1 MDDES
6 TSFEPKTPEP
16 TITYEET
23 PVITPIPEQPPDTT
37 PIEQMPD
44 MSQKTEPV
52 SQESQLNTF
61 SPAPKKR
68 SAKSFI
74 KGLLIFG
81 VLFIVGYALSG
92 VVQNLIN
99 SSSKKTTTKETI
111 APTPVPTVL
120 PTDMEATESGIAVL
134 TMPTVKITP
143 MVQASPSAWKQ
154 YNPVH
159 GTTRGAISTIQ
170 FSLPSTILAP
180 ICDGTSCGSQ
190 GTYLPGGTRLT
201 IAPRGVGEVLPDYR
215 GKIISDAAGKTLVT
229 NETTIAGK
237 KATEYTTDTTGS
249 TAGGYAFTTMHGY
262 MIEVTDT
269 LSFEINHFSPS
280 GVTADFAA
288 DDALFK
294 SIVATIK
301 FN

>member
-23 PVITPIPEQPPDTT
+23 PVITPIPEQT
-37 PIEQMPD
+37 PEATSTEQMSD
-44 MSQKTEPV
+44 MSQKTEPTF
-52 SQESQLNTF
+52 QESQPDTF
-61 SPAPKKR
+61 TPAPKKR

-74 KGLLIFG
+74 KGFLIFV

-92 VVQNLIN
+92 VVQNLM
-99 SSSKKTTTKETI
+99 KTTSEKSVTKTT
-111 APTPVPTVL
+111 PTPTL
-120 PTDMEATESGIAVL
+120 MTMETEATDSSLAVL
-134 TMPTVKITP
+134 TMPTTIATP

-154 YNPVH
+154 YNPIH
-159 GTTRGAISTIQ
+159 GTTRGAIATIQ

-215 GKIISDAAGKTLVT
+215 GKIISDASGKTLT
-229 NETTIAGK
+229 TKETTIAGK

>member
-23 PVITPIPEQPPDTT
+23 PILTPVAE
-37 PIEQMPD
+37 
-44 MSQKTEPV
+44 SPV
-52 SQESQLNTF
+52 TQDQSVTSNQESASPSQEPQSDI
-61 SPAPKKR
+61 PALPPKKR
-68 SAKSFI
+68 SIQSI
-74 KGLLIFG
+74 LKGLIIFV

-92 VVQNLIN
+92 VVQNVI
-99 SSSKKTTTKETI
+99 KTTAEKTATKEVPTPTPAPTLMTKET
-111 APTPVPTVL
+111 
-120 PTDMEATESGIAVL
+120 EATESGLTVL
-134 TMPTVKITP
+134 TMPTIMVTP
-143 MVQASPSAWKQ
+143 MIQASPSAWKQ

-159 GTTRGAISTIQ
+159 GKTRGAITTIQ

-215 GKIISDAAGKTLVT
+215 GKIISDASGKTLT
-229 NETTIAGK
+229 TKETTIAGK
-237 KATEYTTDTTGS
+237 KATEYTTDTTGA

-288 DDALFK
+288 DDAMFK

>member
-6 TSFEPKTPEP
+6 TSFEPKTPES
-16 TITYEET
+16 TLAYEET
-23 PVITPIPEQPPDTT
+23 PILTPVVESTPQEQPVESAPVPSISEEPQINT
-37 PIEQMPD
+37 PELP
-44 MSQKTEPV
+44 
-52 SQESQLNTF
+52 
-61 SPAPKKR
+61 PKKR
-68 SAKSFI
+68 SAKSLI
-74 KGLLIFG
+74 KGLLIFV
-81 VLFIVGYALSG
+81 VLFVVGYALSG

-99 SSSKKTTTKETI
+99 SSSKKTATKETI
-111 APTPVPTVL
+111 TPTPAPTTI
-120 PTDMEATESGIAVL
+120 PTDTEATESSIAVL
-134 TMPTVKITP
+134 TMPTIMTTP

-154 YNPVH
+154 YNPIH
-159 GTTRGAISTIQ
+159 GTTRVPISTIQ
-170 FSLPSTILAP
+170 FSLPNTILAP

-215 GKIISDAAGKTLVT
+215 GKIISDAAGKALVT
-229 NETTIAGK
+229 KETTIAGK
-237 KATEYTTDTTGS
+237 KATEYTTDTTGA